1 MSKRKLVLVI
11 GMIDSIH
18 LAKWLSRF
26 EEREIDFEIFPCQAA
41 WNVHPILQDLLS
53 KRVAANYKLLEPI
66 PGSRSTKIRMLIT
79 KGRKSPLLAKSRVK
93 KLRKILRNRQ
103 FDYIHIQ
110 EFQHSGYL
118 FLNARQH
125 FAGNS
130 KIILTNWGSDIY
142 FYKKDPDH
150 LIRIRELLE
159 ISDQYSA
166 ECIRDYILAKEFGF
180 SGENLPVL
188 PTSFDLSFLRNFHDS
203 FISLNQRKQ
212 LIIKAYGGE
221 IGEGR
226 IAIQVAAKFLEK
238 FSNCEVLLYSV
249 TSDLF
254 DEANRVKQN
263 FEGRVRYWKVNEN
276 HSHSELMTEFSR
288 SRIYLGLSKS
298 DGMSTSF
305 LEAIAT
311 GTYPIQSNTSCA
323 GELLIEGF
331 LADLPEVIAEQVWEL
346 LQKRWVDLDRL
357 GFSTRTN
364 SKLIS
369 EKYSPEFYESRLKK
383 YYR

>member
-1 MSKRKLVLVI
+1 MPKRKLVLVI

-26 EEREIDFEIFPCQAA
+26 EAREIDFEVFPCQAA
-41 WNVHPILQDLLS
+41 WNVHPILQTLLS
-53 KRVAANYKLLEPI
+53 KSGSANYKLLEPI
-66 PGSRSTKIRMLIT
+66 PRSRSKKIKMLIT
-79 KGRKSPLLAKSRVK
+79 KGRKSPLLTKSRIK
-93 KLRKILRNRQ
+93 KLRKILRNRK

-125 FAGNS
+125 FAGNP
-130 KIILTNWGSDIY
+130 KIVLTNWGSDIY

-166 ECIRDYILAKEFGF
+166 ECVRDYMLAQELGF
-180 SGENLPVL
+180 SGENLPAV
-188 PTSFDLSFLRNFHDS
+188 PTSFDLSFLKNFPDS
-203 FISLNQRKQ
+203 FPCLNQRKQ
-212 LIIKAYGGE
+212 LIIKAYGGK

-238 FSNCEVLLYSV
+238 FSNSEVLLYSL

-254 DEANRVKQN
+254 DEANRLKQN
-263 FEGRVRYWKVNEN
+263 YEGKVRIWKVIEN
-276 HSHSELMTEFSR
+276 HAHSELMTEFSR

-298 DGMSTSF
+298 DGISTAF

-323 GELLIEGF
+323 GEMLIEGF
-331 LADLPEVIAEQVWEL
+331 QVDLPEVSAEQVWDL
-346 LQKRWVDLDRL
+346 LQKRWDDLDRL
-357 GFSTRTN
+357 GVSTRTN

-369 EKYSPEFYESRLKK
+369 EKYSPEFFESRLQM

>member
-1 MSKRKLVLVI
+1 MPKRKLVLVI

-26 EEREIDFEIFPCQAA
+26 EAREIDFEVFPCQPV
-41 WNVHPILQDLLS
+41 WKVHPILQSLLS
-53 KRVAANYKLLEPI
+53 KPVAASYKLLEPI
-66 PGSRSTKIRMLIT
+66 PRSRITKIRMLIT
-79 KGRKSPLLAKSRVK
+79 KGRKSPLLTKSRIK
-93 KLRKILRNRQ
+93 KLRKILRNRK

-118 FLNARQH
+118 FLNARQQ
-125 FAGNS
+125 FAGNP
-130 KIILTNWGSDIY
+130 KIVLTNWGSDIV

-166 ECIRDYILAKEFGF
+166 ECVRDYMLAKELGF
-180 SGENLPVL
+180 NGESLPVV
-188 PTSFDLSFLRNFHDS
+188 PTSFDLSFLKNFPDS
-203 FISLNQRKQ
+203 LPSLNQRKQ

-226 IAIQVAAKFLEK
+226 IAIQVAAKFLKK
-238 FSNCEVLLYSV
+238 FSNSEVLLYSV
-249 TSDLF
+249 TSDLY
-254 DEANRVKQN
+254 DDANRLKQN
-263 FEGRVRYWKVNEN
+263 HEGKVRVWKVNEN

-288 SRIYLGLSKS
+288 SRVYLGLSKS
-298 DGMSTSF
+298 DGISTAF
-305 LEAIAT
+305 LEAMAT
-311 GTYPIQSNTSCA
+311 GAHPIQSNTSCA

-331 LADLPEVIAEQVWEL
+331 EADLPEVSAEQVWEL

-357 GFSTRTN
+357 GVSTRTN

-369 EKYSPEFYESRLKK
+369 EKFSPEFYESRLQM